1 MLESAISHYPEP
13 EALRPLDETR
23 AASHSTHATAHA
35 SHREALLV
43 AARIA
48 VARQPA
54 SWLAL
59 DNPPFVGPLPDDT
72 HTVPAAI

>member
-23 AASHSTHATAHA
+23 AAWHSAHA

-48 VARQPA
+48 LARQPA
-54 SWLAL
+54 SRLAL
-59 DNPPFVGPLPDDT
+59 DNPPFVRPLFDDT
-72 HTVPAAI
+72 DMVPAAI